1 MSPIKRV
8 RYFSNQLLT
17 AEDFNDE
24 QSYYRH
30 KQRLRNILIMGP
42 GVVSGLKVSVR
53 PDLGGIKVMPG
64 IAIDPA
70 GNEIIVPETQMLP
83 FPTGVRSALLTLR
96 YSETLT
102 SPVPVSGA
110 EGGEVEASRI
120 EEGFI
125 FEYVPKEKADKNGA
139 VTIAKLCVRGGVWRI
154 DRSCPCSLVTIG
166 AAVLLAGLVSR
177 LARRVSGNG

>member
-30 KQRLRNILIMGP
+30 KQRLRSTLILGL
-42 GVVSGLKVSVR
+42 GVVSGLRVSVR
-53 PDLGGIKVMPG
+53 PGKGSVQVTRG

-83 FPTGVRSALLTLR
+83 FPAGVRSALLVIR
-96 YSETLT
+96 YSETPT
-102 SPVPVSGA
+102 DPVPVSGT
-110 EGGEVEASRI
+110 EGDKIEATRI

-125 FEYVPKEKADKNGA
+125 FEYVPKEKDDS
-139 VTIAKLCVRGGVWRI
+139 VIIAKLCLRGGTWRV
-154 DRSCPCSLVTIG
+154 DRSCPCSLVAIG
-166 AAVLLAGLVSR
+166 AAALLIGLLSR
-177 LARRVSGNG
+177 LVRA

>member
-30 KQRLRNILIMGP
+30 KQRLRNILILGR
-42 GVVSGLKVSVR
+42 GVVSGLRVSV
-53 PDLGGIKVMPG
+53 PPGKGGVEVTPG

-70 GNEIIVPETQMLP
+70 GNEIIVPETQMLQ
-83 FPTGVRSALLTLR
+83 FPTGVRSALLTIR
-96 YSETLT
+96 YFEAPAD
-102 SPVPVSGA
+102 PVPVSA
-110 EGGEVEASRI
+110 VEGGVEATRI

-125 FEYVPKEKADKNGA
+125 FEYVPKEKDDKNNS
-139 VTIAKLCVRGGVWRI
+139 VTIAKLCLRCGTWRV
-154 DRSCPCSLVTIG
+154 DRSCQCSLFTLG
-166 AAVLLAGLVSR
+166 AIVLLVGLLSR
-177 LARRVSGNG
+177 LSRS